1 MAFFGRPSVV
11 RAAGALCAAALSITA
26 AASQESKSASVAKEL
41 VQALDAAK
49 LTDIAAPDPGN
60 PGAFIAALYI
70 PGTQLLVV
78 SAKYSAPRLM
88 VDRITARDFMGV
100 YVDLQSASV
109 RGTKV
114 FIQDQGADGLN
125 ARPGSDGP
133 ADLWEEG
140 DKSVATG
147 RRPRSPSPT
156 TPRITRMRTNVTR
169 RCSRRSSPRP
179 NRSRGSRVRR
189 RSQEVHLRCCAAT
202 VDILRLIIGLALVDH
217 PKLA

>member
-1 MAFFGRPSVV
+1 MAFFGRPCVV
-11 RAAGALCAAALSITA
+11 RAAGALCAAALSVTT

-49 LTDIAAPDPGN
+49 LTDIAAPDPAN

-78 SAKYSAPRLM
+78 SAKYSAPRLL
-88 VDRITARDFMGV
+88 VDRITAHDFMGV

-125 ARPGSDGP
+125 PRPGGDGP
-133 ADLWEEG
+133 ADTWDEG
-140 DKSVATG
+140 DKTVAFDGDWKKAKMAEADYTKNYADADE
-147 RRPRSPSPT
+147 RYAK
-156 TPRITRMRTNVTR
+156 MLV
-169 RCSRRSSPRP
+169 
-179 NRSRGSRVRR
+179 
-189 RSQEVHLRCCAAT
+189 
-202 VDILRLIIGLALVDH
+202 ALVAQA
-217 PKLA
+217 KTIKGKAGS